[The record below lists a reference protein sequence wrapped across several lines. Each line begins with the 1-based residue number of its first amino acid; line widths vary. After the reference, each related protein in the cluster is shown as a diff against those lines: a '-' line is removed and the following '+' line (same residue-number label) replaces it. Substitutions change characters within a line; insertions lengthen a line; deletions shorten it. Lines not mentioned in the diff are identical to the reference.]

1 MALRLKYLALLP
13 LLVAATAC
21 QQPNNIKTPVETYA
35 TQNQPAV
42 VNNAWIEISRGAL
55 DF

>member
-35 TQNQPAV
+35 TQTNLRWLITHGLKYHV
-42 VNNAWIEISRGAL
+42 VH
-55 DF
+55 